1 MERKK
6 LWKRGLSFGLSIIMI
21 LLICLSPLPQGLFKL
36 EVNAAVNEAVNEAE
50 STYSLSKSELAL
62 GMCVIPNSLWN
73 DKGFM
78 NSNVLNGKM
87 DITDYFKVYS
97 EGNSNKSNGDILDR
111 GTIMHNKCGWG
122 WNVHYRWTPTDA
134 QKKLLENSSYKLVYN
149 GNVVSEY
156 HTRTYWK
163 DWNCYKHKN
172 GWDRAEVGIEDTRGI
187 RWAASSKS
195 KDSGKAQAVSWSAD
209 IWYVNDYVGFY
220 AKNLDCQCGESNVT
234 DSVFYMVD
242 TSVPIISDAYVCT
255 DANNP
260 TGTKVNSYDGFSVST
275 SKKGYVVFEFSEKV
289 RFSDNKGKKLEIALD
304 AYDRNT
310 GVSID
315 GGIKATMVEFKNNR
329 MIFEYTVNP
338 TINGKATDIYITG
351 VSDSQNN
358 FSKGSF
364 PLVLFDGS
372 GNQIYSDGSGSSSCI
387 TDIAGNALDWSGS
400 DHYLGRIYY
409 DNIKPAMKDI
419 SMGGNMITTASK
431 NATDG
436 VDRSAIFAG
445 VGDWV
450 DFDITFTEDVKVNTT
465 GQIAMVLNIKN
476 AQGEYIKLNCTHKY
490 NVIQSE
496 RLTITE
502 GLLSADSAG
511 KQICV
516 TGIEGISSIT
526 DLYGNAMSATNEYS
540 ANLSTLSKKPQQ
552 HITVDTDAPVI
563 TTTLEADGN
572 GIYTPVT
579 SPIGTGEYFT
589 FPIVISENTTNTNN
603 DLLNTSQI
611 EPQKAQFALVR
622 EGDSV
627 SVDWYVD
634 HNQAVDVT
642 KFKNGKTTSTN
653 VIQDSYTPI
662 NGQTAYMHFKLDKT
676 SDYGYRAGAVN
687 GLFFDAEIY
696 VTLSDNAGNNSEA
709 TFPISHQVD
718 LTVPEGSINAEGI
731 KKIDYAGL
739 KSSIT
744 TSFSV
749 KDDLGIKQ
757 IQYFW
762 TYTTQ
767 NQDGVEETKQT
778 EMQTIDLSGSFVK
791 EYKGDTTVEIPFYED
806 NDYGR
811 TGSAYLTVSYI
822 DFAGYNGSVQSET
835 HSYDFT
841 LAKSIYTV
849 VGGTKAKP
857 LLVPE
862 VYLSKPVSSSAE
874 DVSRTIILIPYGK
887 DEATGETKY
896 YLYDPGTHEES
907 GYNASLD
914 LIADI
919 FAISSNNGY
928 AMNAPGRWYNVT
940 GTIADGAGTFTDSSV
955 MSGYGCRDIKEY
967 ISGIY
972 GSKEI
977 YFVTSSAFD
986 SAYGSKFS
994 FIQATSIVE
1003 STTVYLGNKAVFET
1017 TITGV
1022 KDGENADA
1030 IERLNY
1036 QSGNVPAKNL
1046 DNVEISL
1053 TLGNTTTGED
1063 VAGYG
1068 FTQLDFANSKIELVY
1083 YGENTNYIE
1092 ETVYEWPLL
1101 EAKEQSVVIP
1111 EGITTKTGW
1120 YGLRVVITN
1129 ANGTVANDAK
1139 QQFYFMDNCELDVSL
1154 DAYYKSYVNKDNLP
1168 STLVAEDE
1176 KKENWGNNPS
1186 LEISL
1191 DNAPGEGWTVD
1202 TYFEF
1207 SKDVRNDADDY
1218 GIEEL
1223 VKVRVYNKN
1232 DADYETN
1239 AIWVTDAQADTIRYT
1254 PVYVEEIR
1262 KDSYGSLEN
1271 LLLPLYEGDNL
1282 ICYELINTN
1291 GVVKRYEVPV
1301 FTYPKSEEWDL
1312 DVQYTEI
1319 SERTGGIMEV
1329 TVKPTVS
1336 ENIDM
1341 ANSTFSY
1348 VDYRSYS
1355 TEESYVFRDDFD
1367 HEFWLLDQNG
1377 NLSIRKYAVADVDGM
1392 APDYVGTTSGSL
1404 GESDTEVFYHFI
1416 VYAYD
1421 FDGFISADEL
1431 MLTFDED
1438 YSAVLRG
1445 LTGEERINNIERITM
1460 KVPINRE
1467 KDENGEYLL
1476 WESYEPG
1483 NNGIYRTHL
1492 LHEGPTEEYA
1502 GYIEVEIW
1510 GTWKYDADADPSVNP
1525 EYAQYVN
1532 ADSRELTFTVLDEN
1546 GNSQTGSRD
1555 YPNGYRPYYNDDY
1568 SLIVAP
1574 FYEDGTRIP
1583 EWNSEREESLPM
1595 LNENGCVAAYSRVP
1609 FSKIYSYGVQ
1619 EQKEVIT
1626 EWPGDT
1632 YLYFELPMIRE
1643 DGEYIIELMDLFG
1656 DRYERTLTVN
1666 EFGTTG
1672 IDVEFSE
1679 TEYTNQPVTVNV
1691 SAILNGDYI
1700 TSIKAV
1706 VGNGQEF
1713 AGTIHENDSTKASIT
1728 VSEKCQ
1734 VVVTTNLGKER
1745 TISVCNIDKTLESAK
1760 VTYVN
1765 SMAIEL
1771 DGTETVLD
1779 EEVTAIL
1786 ECAEDIEGVEC
1797 ALKYTFPRGSKKG
1810 DTYTF
1815 KYRDAAGNEGTMTAV
1830 LPCDI
1835 SEVEREEDYVD
1846 ESAPLIDVST
1856 YGMRNNKYT
1865 FITEMVD
1872 PNKMYVSAGQPA
1884 YGYPELAS
1892 MLVGEAGLAS
1902 YISQAYKV
1910 VLNIEDDSATKVVVQ
1925 KPGETA
1931 PASYASVVTGS
1942 SVEGVTI
1949 SQNTLS
1955 ITKNVAF
1962 DLYVIDEADNVT
1974 KVTDIGVTSIDN
1986 EAPEFVVKYTV
1997 SDDKSSVKAI
2007 FVPSKQAEALETIHP
2022 LDTTMPSVAM
2032 ESGEVDENGD
2042 PIMMDR
2048 YYYLF
2053 KENDEKI
2060 FHYKDDYGNSG
2071 SSQAGVQGI
2080 STGTVKVTSVVWNG
2094 TADRQ
2099 EPNANS
2105 AKVNTDVT
2113 ANINVSKAIRL
2124 AKIYLYDE
2132 NAENKKGALVSNGAN
2147 ATVSYT
2153 SQNVYVTYT
2162 GNTEKLVV
2170 ELVAAENDN
2179 VTYYTLP
2186 AVMCIDKKAPVVT
2199 VESGNAVL
2207 AANKKYMTITLTA
2220 DEQVV
2225 MSENTKNGYDTT
2237 HIWVAKNAEPKV
2249 LHFTDEAGNVT
2260 EYTVTQNNVVDTKV
2274 LTAVYSALGDGSDE
2288 STQPATDFELEA
2300 GDSIFIK
2307 TNKDAKGAF
2316 DENTSTNIVANSW
2329 TEIVLPETEGVYML
2343 QLTDSNTNEVSYKTI
2358 SVQVKDKIAPEITF
2372 ASNAIVLKEDAAMS
2386 EMMSQIR
2393 SGVSVSDNRDG
2404 VNDNYEVTGYPHSII
2419 PGLYEL
2425 TYSASDAAGNTA
2437 TEKRTLYIMEEGMTV
2452 LYINGVPALPFSR
2465 TVVDSHNLR
2474 FSVEGFGDEELLTM
2488 KIRSGMKSIGQ
2499 MKRYTTPIQNM
2510 ETTVSE
2516 GGFYTIYVRTQER
2529 MEYVTY
2535 LYVEE

>member
-1 MERKK
+1 MERKT
-6 LWKRGLSFGLSIIMI
+6 LWERCLSFGISVIMT
-21 LLICLSPLPQGLFKL
+21 LLVCVSPLPQGLFKL
-36 EVNAAVNEAVNEAE
+36 EVHAEDNAAE
-50 STYSLSKSELAL
+50 STYPLSKSELAL
-62 GMCVIPNSLWN
+62 GMCVIPQNLGD

-78 NSNVLNGKM
+78 TDYILSGKM

-97 EGNSNKSNGDILDR
+97 EGNSNKSNGNTLDG

-122 WNVHYRWTPTDA
+122 WNVHYRWNPTDA
-134 QKKLLENSSYKLVYN
+134 QRALLENPSYKLVYN

-156 HTRTYWK
+156 HTRTYWR

-187 RWAASSKS
+187 RWAASSTT
-195 KDSGKAQAVSWSAD
+195 KDSGKAQAVFWSAD
-209 IWYVNDYVGFY
+209 TWYVNDYVGFY
-220 AKNLDCQCGESNVT
+220 AKNLGCQCGESKVT
-234 DSVFYMVD
+234 ESVFYMVD
-242 TSVPIISDAYVCT
+242 TSVPVISDAYVCT
-255 DANNP
+255 DVNNP
-260 TGTKVNSYDGFSVST
+260 TGTKVNSYNGFSVSA
-275 SKKGYVVFEFSEKV
+275 SKKGYVVLEFSEKV

-304 AYDRNT
+304 AYERNT

-315 GGIKATMVEFKNNR
+315 GGIKATMTEFKNNR

-338 TINGKATDIYITG
+338 TTNEKTTDIYITG
-351 VSDSQNN
+351 FSDPQNN

-364 PLVLFDGS
+364 PLVLYDGS
-372 GNQIYSDGSGSSSCI
+372 GNQVYSDASGSASCI
-387 TDIAGNALDWSGS
+387 TDIAGNPLDWNRS
-400 DHYLGRIYY
+400 DNYVGKIYY
-409 DNIKPAMKDI
+409 DNIKPTMTDI
-419 SMGGNMITTASK
+419 AMGGNMITSASK
-431 NATDG
+431 DITDG

-445 VGDWV
+445 VGDWL
-450 DFDITFTEDVKVNTT
+450 DFNISFSEDVKVNTT
-465 GQIAMVLNIKN
+465 GQIVMVLNIKN
-476 AQGEYIKLNCTHKY
+476 AQGEFIKLDCTHKY
-490 NVIQSE
+490 NKIQSE

-502 GLLSADSAG
+502 GLLAPDAAG
-511 KQICV
+511 KQIYV
-516 TGIEGISSIT
+516 TGIEGIGSIT
-526 DLYGNAMSATNEYS
+526 DQYGNVMSATNDYS
-540 ANLSTLSKKPQQ
+540 ANLSTLSIVPQQ
-552 HITVDTDAPVI
+552 QITVDTDAPVI
-563 TTTLEADGN
+563 TTTLVADGN
-572 GIYTPVT
+572 GVYTPVT
-579 SPIGTGEYFT
+579 DSIGTGEYFT
-589 FPIVISENTTNTNN
+589 FPIVISENTSKTGS
-603 DLLNTSQI
+603 DLSKTSQI
-611 EPQKAQFALVR
+611 EPQKAEFALVR
-622 EGDSV
+622 EGETF

-634 HNQAVDVT
+634 YEKTIDT
-642 KFKNGKTTSTN
+642 SKFKNGKTIATNTTS
-653 VIQDSYTPI
+653 DSYPTV
-662 NGQTAYMHFKLDKT
+662 NGQTAYMHFKLDKAL
-676 SDYGYRAGAVN
+676 DYGYRVGAES

-696 VTLSDNAGNNSEA
+696 VTVSDNAGNKSEA
-709 TFPISHQVD
+709 TFPFSQQVD
-718 LTVPEGSINAEGI
+718 LTVPEGSIDAEGI
-731 KKIDYAGL
+731 KKIDYTGL

-749 KDDLGIKQ
+749 TDDLGIKQ

-767 NQDGVEETKQT
+767 NQNGMEETKT
-778 EMQTIDLSGSFVK
+778 TATQTIDLSGSFVK
-791 EYKGDTTVEIPFYED
+791 EYKGDTTVEIPFYAD
-806 NDYGR
+806 SDYGR
-811 TGSAYLTVSYI
+811 SGSAYLTVTYK
-822 DFAGYNGSVQSET
+822 DFAGYNGSVLGVT

-862 VYLSKPVSSSAE
+862 VYLSKPLSSSAE
-874 DVSRTIILIPYGK
+874 DVSRTIMLIPYGT
-887 DEATGETKY
+887 DEATGGTKY
-896 YLYDPGTHEES
+896 YLYDPGTYEES

-919 FAISSNNGY
+919 FAISSDNGY
-928 AMNAPGRWYNVT
+928 AMNAPGKWYNVT
-940 GTIADGAGTFTDSSV
+940 GTIADGAGTFTYNSS

-986 SAYGSKFS
+986 SGYSSKFS
-994 FIQATSIVE
+994 FIKSTSIVE
-1003 STTVYLGNKAVFET
+1003 STTVYLGNNATFKVE
-1017 TITGV
+1017 ITGV
-1022 KDGENADA
+1022 KDGGNADA

-1036 QSGNVPAKNL
+1036 QTGNVPAKNL
-1046 DNVEISL
+1046 DDVEISL
-1053 TLGNTTTGED
+1053 SLSNTTTGED

-1068 FTQLDFANSKIELVY
+1068 FTQLDFTNSKIELVY
-1083 YGENTNYIE
+1083 YGENTNYID
-1092 ETVYEWPLL
+1092 ETVCEWPLL

-1120 YGLRVVITN
+1120 YGLRIVISN
-1129 ANGTVANDAK
+1129 ANGTVTYDK
-1139 QQFYFMDNCELDVSL
+1139 MPQYYFMDSCELDVSF
-1154 DAYYKSYVNKDNLP
+1154 DAYYKAYMNKDNLP

-1239 AIWVTDAQADTIRYT
+1239 AIWVTDAQADTILYT

-1341 ANSTFSY
+1341 ENSTFSY
-1348 VDYRSYS
+1348 VDYRSDS
-1355 TEESYVFRDDFD
+1355 TKESYVFRDDFD

-1377 NLSIRKYAVADVDGM
+1377 NLSIRKYAVADVDGI
-1392 APDYVGTTSGSL
+1392 APFYVGTTSGSL
-1404 GESDTEVFYHFI
+1404 GESDTDAFYHFI

-1445 LTGEERINNIERITM
+1445 LTGEERINNTERITM

-1467 KDENGEYLL
+1467 KDEKGEYLL
-1476 WESYEPG
+1476 WESYEAG

-1510 GTWKYDADADPSVNP
+1510 GTWKYDADADSSVNP

-1532 ADSRELTFTVLDEN
+1532 ADSRELTFTVLDAN
-1546 GNSQTGSRD
+1546 GNSQTGSRG
-1555 YPNGYRPYYNDDY
+1555 YPDDNRPYYNDDY
-1568 SLIVAP
+1568 SLTIAP

-1583 EWNSEREESLPM
+1583 EWNFEEESLPM

-1609 FSKIYSYGVQ
+1609 FSKIYSYGVVG
-1619 EQKEVIT
+1619 QKEVKT
-1626 EWPGDT
+1626 DWPGDT
-1632 YLYFELPMIRE
+1632 YLYFELPMIQE
-1643 DGEYIIELMDLFG
+1643 DGEYVIELMDLFG

-1679 TEYTNQPVTVNV
+1679 TEYTNQPVTITA
-1691 SAILNGDYI
+1691 SATLNGDYI
-1700 TSIKAV
+1700 TSIKMVAD
-1706 VGNGQEF
+1706 NGQEI
-1713 AGTIHENDSTKASIT
+1713 AGTINESDHTKAYIT
-1728 VSEKCQ
+1728 VSENCK
-1734 VVVTTNLGKER
+1734 VVVTTQVGKER
-1745 TISVCNIDKTLESAK
+1745 TISVSNIDKTLESAT

-1765 SMAIEL
+1765 SRAVEL
-1771 DGTETVLD
+1771 DGTETILD

-1786 ECAEDIEGVEC
+1786 ECMEDVEGVEC
-1797 ALKYTFPRGSKKG
+1797 ELKYTFPRGSKKG

-1846 ESAPLIDVST
+1846 EYAPLIDVST

-1872 PNKMYVSAGQPA
+1872 PNKMYVSVGQPA
-1884 YGYPELAS
+1884 YGYSELAS

-1925 KPGETA
+1925 KPGEAA
-1931 PASYASVVTGS
+1931 PISYESAVTGS
-1942 SVEGVTI
+1942 SVEGVSV

-1974 KVTDIGVTSIDN
+1974 KVSDIGVTSVDN

-2007 FVPSKQAEALETIHP
+2007 FVPSKQAEALEIIHP
-2022 LDTTMPSVAM
+2022 LDPTMPSIEM
-2032 ESGEVDENGD
+2032 ESGEVDGSGN

-2048 YYYLF
+2048 YYHLF
-2053 KENDEKI
+2053 KENGDKA

-2071 SSQAGVQGI
+2071 SSEASVQGI
-2080 STGTVKVTSVVWNG
+2080 STGIVKVTGVVWNG
-2094 TADRQ
+2094 TADKK
-2099 EPNANS
+2099 EPSENS
-2105 AKVNTDVT
+2105 AKVKSDVI

-2124 AKIYLYDE
+2124 AKLYLYDDSKE
-2132 NAENKKGALVSNGAN
+2132 NNKGALVSDGAN
-2147 ATVSYT
+2147 VAVSYT

-2162 GNTEKLVV
+2162 GNMEKLVV
-2170 ELVAAENDN
+2170 ELVAADNDN
-2179 VTYYTLP
+2179 ITYHTLP

-2199 VESGNAVL
+2199 VENAVL
-2207 AANKKYMTITLTA
+2207 AENKKFMTITLTA

-2237 HIWVAKNAEPKV
+2237 HIWVAKDAEPKV
-2249 LHFTDEAGNVT
+2249 LHFTDKAGNIT
-2260 EYTVTQNNVVDTKV
+2260 EYTITQNSVVDIKV

-2288 STQPATDFELEA
+2288 STQPASDFELEA

-2307 TNKDAKGAF
+2307 TNKDAKVAF
-2316 DENTSTNIVANSW
+2316 DENTSTNIVADNW

-2343 QLTDSNTNEVSYKTI
+2343 QLTDNNTNEVSYKTI
-2358 SVQVKDKIAPEITF
+2358 SVQVKDKFAPEIVF
-2372 ASNAIVLKEDAAMS
+2372 ESNAIVLKQDATIS

-2393 SGVSVSDNRDG
+2393 SGVSVSDNKDG
-2404 VNDNYEVTGYPHSII
+2404 IINNYEVTGYPNGIV
-2419 PGLYEL
+2419 PGVYEL
-2425 TYSASDAAGNTA
+2425 IYQASDAAGNVA
-2437 TEKRTLYIMEEGMTV
+2437 VEKRTLYIMEEGMAV
-2452 LYINGVPALPFSR
+2452 LYINGVPALPYDR

-2488 KIRSGMKSIGQ
+2488 KIRSGMKSLGQ

-2516 GGFYTIYVRTQER
+2516 DGFYTIYVRTQER

>member
-1 MERKK
+1 MERKM

-36 EVNAAVNEAVNEAE
+36 EVNAAE
-50 STYSLSKSELAL
+50 STYPLAKSELAL
-62 GMCVIPNSLWN
+62 GMCVIPNNLWN
-73 DKGFM
+73 DTGFM
-78 NSNVLNGKM
+78 NNYVLNGKM

-97 EGNSNKSNGDILDR
+97 EGNSNKSSGNTLDR

-134 QKKLLENSSYKLVYN
+134 QRELLENPSYKIVYN

-156 HTRTYWK
+156 HDRTYWR
-163 DWNCYKHKN
+163 DWNVYKHKN
-172 GWDRAEVGIEDTRGI
+172 GWDRAEVGIEDARGI
-187 RWAASSKS
+187 RWAAGSKM

-209 IWYVNDYVGFY
+209 TWYVNDYLGFY
-220 AKNLDCQCGESNVT
+220 AKNLDCQCGESKVT
-234 DSVFYMVD
+234 GSVFYMVD
-242 TSVPIISDAYVCT
+242 TSVPVISDAYVCT
-255 DANNP
+255 DASNP
-260 TGTKVNSYDGFSVST
+260 TGTKVNSYDGFSAST
-275 SKKGYVVFEFSEKV
+275 GKTGYVVFEFSEKV

-315 GGIKATMVEFKNNR
+315 GGIKATMIAFKNNR

-338 TINGKATDIYITG
+338 TTNGKATDIYITG
-351 VSDSQNN
+351 VSDPQNN

-364 PLVLFDGS
+364 ELVLYDGS

-419 SMGGNMITTASK
+419 SMDGNMITTASK
-431 NATDG
+431 NTTDG

-450 DFDITFTEDVKVNTT
+450 DFDITFTEDVELNTN
-465 GQIAMVLNIKN
+465 GQMAMVLNIKD
-476 AQGEYIKLNCTHKY
+476 AQGEYIKLNCSHKY
-490 NVIQSE
+490 NTIQSE
-496 RLTITE
+496 RLNITE
-502 GLLSADSAG
+502 GLLSPESAG
-511 KQICV
+511 KMICV

-526 DLYGNAMSATNEYS
+526 DAYGNVMVAGDKYS
-540 ANLSTLSKKPQQ
+540 ANLSTLTRTPQQ
-552 HITVDTDAPVI
+552 KITVDTDAPVI
-563 TTTLEADGN
+563 TTTLEAN
-572 GIYTPVT
+572 GSGVYTPVT
-579 SPIGTGEYFT
+579 SPLGTGEYFT
-589 FPIVISENTTNTNN
+589 FPIVISENTSNANN

-611 EPQKAQFALVR
+611 EPQKAEFALVK
-622 EGDSV
+622 EGDEI

-634 HNQAVDVT
+634 YNQTVDVT
-642 KFKNGKTTSTN
+642 KFKNGKTTATN
-653 VIQDSYTPI
+653 AIQDSFTPV
-662 NGQTAYMHFKLDKT
+662 NGQTSYMHFKLDKT
-676 SDYGYRAGAVN
+676 SDYEYRAGAEN
-687 GLFFDAEIY
+687 GLFFDAKIY
-696 VTLSDNAGNNSEA
+696 VTISDNAGNKSEA
-709 TFPISHQVD
+709 TFPFSHQLD
-718 LTVPEGSINAEGI
+718 LTVPEGSIDSEGI
-731 KKIDYAGL
+731 KKIDYTGL
-739 KSSIT
+739 KSFIT

-749 KDDLGIKQ
+749 TDDLGIKQ

-762 TYTTQ
+762 TYTTK
-767 NQDGVEETKQT
+767 NQSGVDETVKT
-778 EMQTIDLSGSFVK
+778 ATQTIDLSGSFEK
-791 EYKGDTTVEIPFYED
+791 EYKGEATVEIPFYED

-811 TGSAYLTVSYI
+811 KGSAYLTVSYE
-822 DFAGYNGSVQSET
+822 DFAGYNGSVQGVT

-874 DVSRTIILIPYGK
+874 DVSRTIMLIPYGT
-887 DEATGETKY
+887 DEGTGGTKY

-919 FAISSNNGY
+919 FAISSDDGY
-928 AMNAPGRWYNVT
+928 AMNAPGRWYDVI
-940 GTIADGAGTFTDSSV
+940 GTIADGAGTFTYSSS

-972 GSKEI
+972 GSMEI

-986 SAYGSKFS
+986 SNYGSKFS

-1003 STTVYLGNKAVFET
+1003 STKVYLGNRAVFET

-1036 QSGNVPAKNL
+1036 QPGNVPAKNL

-1053 TLGNTTTGED
+1053 SLSNTTTGED

-1068 FTQLDFANSKIELVY
+1068 FTQLDFENSKIELVY
-1083 YGENTNYIE
+1083 YGENRSYIE
-1092 ETVYEWPLL
+1092 ETVCEWPLL

-1129 ANGTVANDAK
+1129 ANGTIVNDAK

-1154 DAYYKSYVNKDNLP
+1154 DAYYKAYLNKNNLP

-1186 LEISL
+1186 LEIAL
-1191 DNAPGEGWTVD
+1191 DTAPGEGWTVD

-1218 GIEEL
+1218 SIEEL

-1254 PVYVEEIR
+1254 PVYVEEIT

-1291 GVVKRYEVPV
+1291 GVVKSYEVPI
-1301 FTYPKSEEWDL
+1301 FTYPKSEEWAL

-1329 TVKPTVS
+1329 TVKPAVP

-1341 ANSTFSY
+1341 ENSTFSY

-1355 TEESYVFRDDFD
+1355 TQEAYVFRDDFD

-1377 NLSIRKYAVADVDGM
+1377 NLSSRKYAVADVDGE
-1392 APDYVGTTSGSL
+1392 APYYVGTTSGSM
-1404 GESDTEVFYHFI
+1404 GESDTDAFYHFI
-1416 VYAYD
+1416 AYAYD

-1431 MLTFDED
+1431 TVTFDAD

-1445 LTGEERINNIERITM
+1445 LTGEERINNTDQITM

-1467 KDENGEYLL
+1467 KDENGEYLP

-1483 NNGIYRTHL
+1483 NNGIYRTRL
-1492 LHEGPTEEYA
+1492 LHEGPYQDYA
-1502 GYIEVEIW
+1502 GYVEVEIW
-1510 GTWKYDADADPSVNP
+1510 GTWKYDADADRNVNP
-1525 EYAQYVN
+1525 DYAQYVN
-1532 ADSRELTFTVLDEN
+1532 ADRRELTFTVLDAN

-1555 YPNGYRPYYNDDY
+1555 YPNGYRPYNNDDY
-1568 SLIVAP
+1568 SLNVAS
-1574 FYEDGTRIP
+1574 FYEDGTMIP
-1583 EWNSEREESLPM
+1583 DWDYETDEALPM
-1595 LNENGCVAAYSRVP
+1595 LNENGCVAAYSSVP
-1609 FSKIYSYGVQ
+1609 FSKIYSYGVG
-1619 EQKEVIT
+1619 EQKEVRT

-1632 YLYFELPMIRE
+1632 YLYFELPMIQE
-1643 DGEYIIELMDLFG
+1643 DGEYTIEFMDLFG
-1656 DRYERTLTVN
+1656 DRYERTLIVN

-1672 IDVEFSE
+1672 IEVEFSE
-1679 TEYTNQPVTVNV
+1679 TKYTNQPVTINA
-1691 SAILNGDYI
+1691 SSTLNGDYI
-1700 TSIKAV
+1700 TEIKMVADS
-1706 VGNGQEF
+1706 GQET
-1713 AGTIHENDSTKASIT
+1713 AGTIHKDDNTRASIT
-1728 VSEKCQ
+1728 VSENCK
-1734 VVVTTNLGKER
+1734 VIVTTHLGKER
-1745 TISVCNIDKTLESAK
+1745 TLAVSNIDKTLESAK
-1760 VTYVN
+1760 VVYVN
-1765 SMAIEL
+1765 SMAVEL

-1786 ECAEDIEGVEC
+1786 ECTEDVEGVEC

-1815 KYRDAAGNEGTMTAV
+1815 KYQDAAGNEGTMTAV

-1835 SEVEREEDYVD
+1835 SEEEKEETYVD
-1846 ESAPLIDVST
+1846 ETAPLIDLST
-1856 YGMRNNKYT
+1856 YGMRNNKYN

-1872 PNKMYVSAGQPA
+1872 PNKMYVSVGQPA

-1892 MLVGEAGLAS
+1892 MLVGDEGLAS

-1910 VLNIEDDSATKVVVQ
+1910 VLNIEDDSATKIVVQ
-1925 KPGETA
+1925 KTGETA

-1942 SVEGVTI
+1942 NVEGVTV

-1974 KVTDIGVTSIDN
+1974 KVTNIGVTSIDN

-2022 LDTTMPSVAM
+2022 LDPTMPSVAM
-2032 ESGEVDENGD
+2032 ESGEVDGSGN
-2042 PIMMDR
+2042 PIMVDR

-2053 KENDEKI
+2053 KENGDKI
-2060 FHYKDDYGNSG
+2060 FNYKDDYGNSG
-2071 SSQAGVQGI
+2071 SSKAGVQGI
-2080 STGTVKVTSVVWNG
+2080 STGIVKVTGVVWNG
-2094 TADRQ
+2094 TADKK
-2099 EPNANS
+2099 EPSENS
-2105 AKVNTDVT
+2105 AKVNSDVI

-2124 AKIYLYDE
+2124 ANIYLYDDSKE
-2132 NAENKKGALVSNGAN
+2132 NNKGALVSVGAN
-2147 ATVSYT
+2147 ASVSYT

-2162 GNTEKLVV
+2162 GNMEKLVV

-2220 DEQVV
+2220 DEEVV

-2237 HIWVAKNAEPKV
+2237 HVWVAKDAEPRV
-2249 LHFTDEAGNVT
+2249 LHFTDEAGNIT

-2300 GDSIFIK
+2300 GDSIFVK

-2372 ASNAIVLKEDAAMS
+2372 ASNAIVLKEDATMS

-2393 SGVSVSDNRDG
+2393 SGVSVLDNRDG
-2404 VNDNYEVTGYPHSII
+2404 VIDNYEVTGYPHGII

-2425 TYSASDAAGNTA
+2425 TYSASDAAGNVA
-2437 TEKRTLYIMEEGMTV
+2437 TGKRTLYIMEEGMTV
-2452 LYINGVPALPFSR
+2452 LYINGVPALPFDR

-2499 MKRYTTPIQNM
+2499 MKRYTTLIQNM

-2516 GGFYTIYVRTQER
+2516 DGFYTIYVRTQER

>member
-1 MERKK
+1 MERKN
-6 LWKRGLSFGLSIIMI
+6 LWKRCVSFGISVIMVV
-21 LLICLSPLPQGLFKL
+21 LVCVSPLPKGLFSLQAK
-36 EVNAAVNEAVNEAE
+36 AAD
-50 STYSLSKSELAL
+50 STYPLSKSELAL
-62 GMCVIPNSLWN
+62 GMCVIPNNLWN
-73 DKGFM
+73 DTGFM
-78 NSNVLNGKM
+78 NSYVLNGKM

-97 EGNSNKSNGDILDR
+97 EGNSNKSNGNTLDS

-122 WNVHYRWTPTDA
+122 WNVHYRWNPTDA
-134 QKKLLENSSYKLVYN
+134 QRELLENPSYKLVYN

-156 HTRTYWK
+156 HTRTYWR

-187 RWAASSKS
+187 RWAASSTT
-195 KDSGKAQAVSWSAD
+195 KDSGKAQAVSWSTD
-209 IWYVNDYVGFY
+209 TWYVNDYVGFY
-220 AKNLDCQCGESNVT
+220 AKNLGCQCGESKVT
-234 DSVFYMVD
+234 GSVFYMVD
-242 TSVPIISDAYVCT
+242 TSVPVISDVYVCT
-255 DANNP
+255 DASNP
-260 TGTKVNSYDGFSVST
+260 TGTKVDSYSGFSAST
-275 SKKGYVVFEFSEKV
+275 SKTGYVVFEFSEKI

-310 GVSID
+310 GVSVD
-315 GGIKATMVEFKNNR
+315 GGIKATMIEFKNNR

-338 TINGKATDIYITG
+338 TINGKPTDIYITG
-351 VSDSQNN
+351 VSDPQNN
-358 FSKGSF
+358 FSNGSF
-364 PLVLFDGS
+364 PLVLYDGN
-372 GNQIYSDGSGSSSCI
+372 GNQIYSNGSGSGSCL
-387 TDIAGNALDWSGS
+387 TDIAGNALDWSAS
-400 DHYLGRIYY
+400 DRYLGRIYY

-419 SMGGNMITTASK
+419 SMGGNMVTTASNK
-431 NATDG
+431 STDG

-450 DFDITFTEDVKVNTT
+450 DFDITFTEDVKLNTS
-465 GQIAMVLNIKN
+465 GQMAMVLNIKD
-476 AQGEYIKLNCTHKY
+476 AQGEYIKLNCSHKY
-490 NVIQSE
+490 NTIQSE
-496 RLTITE
+496 RLNITE
-502 GLLSADSAG
+502 GLLSPESAG
-511 KQICV
+511 KMICV

-526 DLYGNAMSATNEYS
+526 DSYGNVMVATDKYS
-540 ANLSTLSKKPQQ
+540 ANLSTLSIEPQQ
-552 HITVDTDAPVI
+552 KISVDTDEPVI
-563 TTTLEADGN
+563 TTTLEAN
-572 GIYTPVT
+572 GSGVYTPIT
-579 SPIGTGEYFT
+579 SSFGTGEYFT
-589 FPIVISENTTNTNN
+589 FPIVISENTSNANN

-611 EPQKAQFALVR
+611 EPQKAEFALVK
-622 EGDSV
+622 EGDEI

-634 HNQAVDVT
+634 YNQAVEDN
-642 KFKNGKTTSTN
+642 KFKNGKTTATN
-653 VIQDSYTPI
+653 EIQDSYTPV

-676 SDYGYRAGAVN
+676 SDYGYRAGTEN

-696 VTLSDNAGNNSEA
+696 VTVSDNAGNKSEA
-709 TFPISHQVD
+709 TFPFSQQVD

-749 KDDLGIKQ
+749 TDDLGIKQ

-767 NQDGVEETKQT
+767 NQSGVEETVT
-778 EMQTIDLSGSFVK
+778 TATQTIDLSGSFMK
-791 EYKGDTTVEIPFYED
+791 EYKGEATVEIPFYED

-811 TGSAYLTVSYI
+811 KGSAYLTVSYI

-849 VGGTKAKP
+849 DGGTKAKP
-857 LLVPE
+857 LLVPK

-887 DEATGETKY
+887 DELTGETKY

-914 LIADI
+914 VIADI
-919 FAISSNNGY
+919 FAISSDNGY
-928 AMNAPGRWYNVT
+928 AMSAPGSWYDVT
-940 GTIADGAGTFTDSSV
+940 GTIADGAGNFSDYFR
-955 MSGYGCRDIKEY
+955 MSGYGCLAIKEY

-972 GSKEI
+972 GSQEI

-986 SAYGSKFS
+986 NNYGSKFS

-1003 STTVYLGNKAVFET
+1003 SATVYLGNKAVFET

-1036 QSGNVPAKNL
+1036 QQGNVPAKNL

-1053 TLGNTTTGED
+1053 SLANTTIGED

-1083 YGENTNYIE
+1083 YAENTRYVE
-1092 ETVYEWPLL
+1092 ETVCEWPLL

-1129 ANGTVANDAK
+1129 ANGTVVSDEK

-1154 DAYYKSYVNKDNLP
+1154 DAYYKAYVNKDNLP

-1176 KKENWGNNPS
+1176 KKEDWGNNPS
-1186 LEISL
+1186 LEIAL
-1191 DNAPGEGWTVD
+1191 DTAPGEGWTLD

-1223 VKVRVYNKN
+1223 VKVRVYNKY

-1239 AIWVTDAQADTIRYT
+1239 AIWVTDAQADKIRYT
-1254 PVYVEEIR
+1254 PVYAQEIT
-1262 KDSYGSLEN
+1262 KDSYGSLDN
-1271 LLLPLYEGDNL
+1271 LMLPLCAGDNL
-1282 ICYELINTN
+1282 ICYELVNTN
-1291 GVVKRYEVPV
+1291 GVVKSYEVPV

-1312 DVQYTEI
+1312 DVQYTQI
-1319 SERTGGIMEV
+1319 SDRTGGIMEV

-1355 TEESYVFRDDFD
+1355 TQESYVFRDDFD

-1377 NLSIRKYAVADVDGM
+1377 NLSIRKYAVADVDGE
-1392 APDYVGTTSGSL
+1392 APYYVGTTSGSM
-1404 GESDTEVFYHFI
+1404 GESDTNAFYHFI

-1431 MLTFDED
+1431 TVTFDAD

-1445 LTGEERINNIERITM
+1445 LTGEERINNTDQITM

-1532 ADSRELTFTVLDEN
+1532 ADSRELTFTVLDAN
-1546 GNSQTGSRD
+1546 GNSQTGSRG
-1555 YPNGYRPYYNDDY
+1555 YPDGYRPYYNDDY

-1583 EWNSEREESLPM
+1583 EWNSEEELLPM
-1595 LNENGCVAAYSRVP
+1595 LNENGCVAAYSSVP
-1609 FSKIYSYGVQ
+1609 FSKIYSYGAR

-1626 EWPGDT
+1626 QWPGDT
-1632 YLYFELPMIRE
+1632 YLYFELPMIQE
-1643 DGEYIIELMDLFG
+1643 DGKYVIEFMDLFG

-1672 IDVEFSE
+1672 IEVEFSE
-1679 TEYTNQPVTVNV
+1679 TKYTNQPVTINA
-1691 SAILNGDYI
+1691 SSTLNGDYI
-1700 TSIKAV
+1700 TEIKMVADS
-1706 VGNGQEF
+1706 GQET
-1713 AGTIHENDSTKASIT
+1713 AGTIHKDDNTRASIT
-1728 VSEKCQ
+1728 VSENCK
-1734 VVVTTNLGKER
+1734 VIVTTHLGKER
-1745 TISVCNIDKTLESAK
+1745 TLAVSNIDKTLESAR
-1760 VTYVN
+1760 VAYVN
-1765 SMAIEL
+1765 SMAVEL
-1771 DGTETVLD
+1771 DGTETILD

-1786 ECAEDIEGVEC
+1786 ECSEDVEGVEC
-1797 ALKYTFPRGSKKG
+1797 ALQYTFPRGSKKG
-1810 DTYTF
+1810 DAYTF
-1815 KYRDAAGNEGTMTAV
+1815 KYRDVAGNEGTMTAV

-1835 SEVEREEDYVD
+1835 SEEEKEENFVD
-1846 ESAPLIDVST
+1846 ETAPLIDAAA
-1856 YGMRNNKYT
+1856 YGMRDNKYT

-1872 PNKMYVSAGQPA
+1872 PNKMYVSLGQPA
-1884 YGYPELAS
+1884 YGYTELAS
-1892 MLVGEAGLAS
+1892 MLVGEEGLAS

-1910 VLNIEDDSATKVVVQ
+1910 VLNIEDDSATKIVVQ
-1925 KPGETA
+1925 KNGETA
-1931 PASYASVVTGS
+1931 PASYAETVTGS
-1942 SVEGVTI
+1942 NVEGVSV

-1986 EAPEFVVKYTV
+1986 EAPELVVKYTV
-1997 SDDKSSVKAI
+1997 NDDKSGVKAI
-2007 FVPSKQAEALETIHP
+2007 FVPSKQAEALEVIHP
-2022 LDTTMPSVAM
+2022 SDPTMPSITM
-2032 ESGEVDENGD
+2032 DSGEVDENGD
-2042 PIMMDR
+2042 PVKTDR

-2053 KENDEKI
+2053 KENGEKI
-2060 FHYKDDYGNSG
+2060 FNYKDDYGNSG
-2071 SSQAGVQGI
+2071 SSQAVVQGI
-2080 STGTVKVTSVVWNG
+2080 STGIVKVTGVVWNG
-2094 TADRQ
+2094 TADKK
-2099 EPNANS
+2099 EPSENS
-2105 AKVNTDVT
+2105 AKVNSDVI

-2124 AKIYLYDE
+2124 AKIYLYDDSKE
-2132 NAENKKGALVSNGAN
+2132 NNKGALVSDGAN
-2147 ATVSYT
+2147 VAVSYT

-2162 GNTEKLVV
+2162 GNMEKLVV
-2170 ELVAAENDN
+2170 ELVAADNDN
-2179 VTYYTLP
+2179 ITYHTLP

-2199 VESGNAVL
+2199 VQSALL
-2207 AANKKYMTITLTA
+2207 ADNKKSMTITLST

-2225 MSENTKNGYDTT
+2225 MSENTKNGYETT
-2237 HIWVAKNAEPKV
+2237 HVWVAKNAESKV
-2249 LHFTDEAGNVT
+2249 LHFTDEAGNIT

-2288 STQPATDFELEA
+2288 STQPASDFELEA

-2307 TNKDAKGAF
+2307 TNKDAKVAF
-2316 DENTSTNIVANSW
+2316 DENTSTNIVADNW
-2329 TEIVLPETEGVYML
+2329 TEIVLPETEGVYVL
-2343 QLTDSNTNEVSYKTI
+2343 KLTDSNTNEVSYKTI
-2358 SVQVKDKIAPEITF
+2358 SVQVKDKIAPEIVF
-2372 ASNAIVLKEDAAMS
+2372 DKDAIVLSEDASVS

-2393 SGVSVSDNRDG
+2393 SGVSILDNRDG
-2404 VNDNYEVTGYPHSII
+2404 AINNYEVTGYPNGVI
-2419 PGLYEL
+2419 PGMYEL
-2425 TYSASDAAGNTA
+2425 TYQTSDAAGNVVA
-2437 TEKRTLYIMEEGMTV
+2437 GKRSLYIMEEGMAI
-2452 LYINGVPALPFSR
+2452 LYINEVPALPFDR
-2465 TVVDSHNLR
+2465 TIVDSKHLT

-2488 KIRSGMKSIGQ
+2488 KIRSGIKSVGQ

-2510 ETTVSE
+2510 EMTVSE